1 MLWSRVSRVAL
12 ALMLVLM
19 SAAAL
24 ALAPHADAAD
34 ASTPSWWNGDC
45 DANHWNA
52 EAAAH
57 GWTGAGAHRLGASYL
72 GVPVCGPR
80 RSVDGAPDVQWSKS
94 GWGHYEWECVEL
106 TMRFMNQVYGVT
118 PYGANGNQVVANYK
132 TSYGGGLV
140 AVSNGTPG
148 TAPQPGDIMAFDSA
162 NSAFGHAA
170 VVTYTQVDANGN
182 GKIALM
188 SQNDTSDGWRK
199 LTVVA
204 WQVQGFGS
212 YVPTAW
218 LHDPQGR
225 GGAGVGAPASSPTST
240 PSSSSLSKI
249 FLRNSLTTGVADASF
264 RFGPAGSQVL
274 ACDWD
279 GDGVDTPAWFM
290 NGTWAIINKNV
301 AGAEVWYTTF
311 GRKGDIPVCGDWN
324 GDGKDTIGVVR
335 NGVFMLR
342 NINTGGTPDLQFAF
356 GAPTD
361 RPVVGDWNGDGIDTV
376 GVYRNGVFYLRNTN
390 SAGDADLTFGYGDP
404 GDQPLAGDWN
414 GDGKDTIGIWRNG
427 ALYLSNRNATGVA
440 DYVFGYG
447 DPGDAAIIG
456 DWNNAG
462 KDTLGVVRSG
472 A

>member
-1 MLWSRVSRVAL
+1 MIAAIAAFGALQVEPVA
-12 ALMLVLM
+12 AE
-19 SAAAL
+19 
-24 ALAPHADAAD
+24 AP
-34 ASTPSWWNGDC
+34 TPSWWSGDC

-52 EAAAH
+52 EAAAA
-57 GWTGAGAHRLGASYL
+57 GWTGPGAHRLGASYL

-80 RSVDGAPDVQWSKS
+80 RSGDGAPDVRWSKP
-94 GWGHYEWECVEL
+94 GWGHFEWECVEL
-106 TMRFMNQVYGVT
+106 AMRFMNVVYGVM

-132 TSYGGGLV
+132 PSYGGDLV
-140 AVSNGTPG
+140 AISNGTTG
-148 TAPQPGDIMAFDSA
+148 LAPQPGDIMSFDSP

-170 VVTYTQVDANGN
+170 VVTYTQVDTNGN

-188 SQNDTSDGWRK
+188 TQNDTADGWRK
-199 LTVVA
+199 LTVTA

-212 YVPTAW
+212 YAPSAW

-225 GGAGVGAPASSPTST
+225 GGAGVAAPASTATS
-240 PSSSSLSKI
+240 SGSASSLHRV

-264 RFGPAGSQVL
+264 KFGPTGAQVL

-290 NGTWAIINKNV
+290 NGTWAIINKNS
-301 AGAEVWYTTF
+301 AGAEVWTTTF
-311 GRKGDIPVCGDWN
+311 GRTGDVALCGDWN
-324 GDGKDTIGVVR
+324 GDGKDTIGVYR
-335 NGVFMLR
+335 DGAFLLR
-342 NINTGGTPDLQFAF
+342 NINTDGPPDLQFAF
-356 GAPTD
+356 GASTD
-361 RPVVGDWNGDGIDTV
+361 RPVVGDWNGDGTDTV
-376 GVYRNGVFYLRNTN
+376 GVYRDGMYYLRNSN
-390 SAGDADLTFGYGDP
+390 SAGVPDATFGYGDP

-456 DWNNAG
+456 DWNHDG
-462 KDTLGVVRSG
+462 TDKLGVVRAAS
-472 A
+472 